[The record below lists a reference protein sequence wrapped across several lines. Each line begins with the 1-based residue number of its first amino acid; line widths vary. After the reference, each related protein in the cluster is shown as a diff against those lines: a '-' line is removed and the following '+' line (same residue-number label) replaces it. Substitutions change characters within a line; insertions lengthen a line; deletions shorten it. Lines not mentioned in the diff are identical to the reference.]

1 MSHYKSNVRDIEFN
15 LFEVLGREE
24 ILGTDPYTDL
34 DRETVSAILA
44 EVDHLARTKLAE
56 LLRRRRRRPA
66 DLRPEDALGDSAR
79 GLQEVLPALM
89 DSGAWQLELPAELGG
104 QPTPPRCSGPSTS

>member
-24 ILGTDPYTDL
+24 ILGTEPYADL

-44 EVDHLARTKLAE
+44 EVDHLATDEARRVIRRWEASCRSSIPRRT
-56 LLRRRRRRPA
+56 R
-66 DLRPEDALGDSAR
+66 
-79 GLQEVLPALM
+79 
-89 DSGAWQLELPAELGG
+89 
-104 QPTPPRCSGPSTS
+104 

>member
-24 ILGTDPYTDL
+24 ILGTPPYVEL

-44 EVDHLARTKLAE
+44 EAAHLARTKLAE
-56 LLRRRRRRPA
+56 SFA
-66 DLRPEDALGDSAR
+66 DGDQNLPVFDPKTHSVAVPEHLKKSFR
-79 GLQEVLPALM
+79 ALM
-89 DSGAWQLELPAELGG
+89 DSGAWQLELPEELGG
-104 QPTPPRCSGPSTS
+104 HHNPP